1 MCPVEFGNPLC
12 VAVLMEQKGPVHHHL
27 REMLNRE
34 GAPLAYE
41 SCSGWHREP
50 PLAARV
56 GRAGATTFDKSR
68 RAGHREAVGVTE
80 MGWHAMQGASSA
92 RVKGG
97 KKGSRSPLA
106 TLLLNNILAWIEQE
120 VIGYMS
126 LFPFLLRLPPHMARP
141 GDRRTPCT
149 SRGGR
154 RTRTILPS
162 LPRPF
167 RRALDDA

>member
-1 MCPVEFGNPLC
+1 MGGGTPERGRSHDAPHGTRGTAARLGRRRRRRCRGVRGGSGRGSRIVCPVEFGNPLC

-56 GRAGATTFDKSR
+56 GRAGATTVDKSR

-80 MGWHAMQGASSA
+80 MGWHAMKGASSA

-97 KKGSRSPLA
+97 KKGSS
-106 TLLLNNILAWIEQE
+106 TLHRISW
-120 VIGYMS
+120 
-126 LFPFLLRLPPHMARP
+126 
-141 GDRRTPCT
+141 
-149 SRGGR
+149 
-154 RTRTILPS
+154 
-162 LPRPF
+162 
-167 RRALDDA
+167 